1 MKVFY
6 KVNLY
11 SEDANLKDYNTKII
25 VSKCLL
31 FWAKELSTHKLIMIC
46 DNKTQG
52 AFHDYYVLSSEF
64 NLNNVA
70 RYDEILKYIE
80 NFKLDEFPI
89 YTKKEAKKVK
99 KFVKETFNRKQK

>member
-11 SEDANLKDYNTKII
+11 SEDAKLKDYNTKII
-25 VSKCLL
+25 VSKGWIYATEI
-31 FWAKELSTHKLIMIC
+31 FTNKKIMIC

-70 RYDEILKYIE
+70 IYDEILKYIE

-89 YTKKEAKKVK
+89 YTKIEGKKVK